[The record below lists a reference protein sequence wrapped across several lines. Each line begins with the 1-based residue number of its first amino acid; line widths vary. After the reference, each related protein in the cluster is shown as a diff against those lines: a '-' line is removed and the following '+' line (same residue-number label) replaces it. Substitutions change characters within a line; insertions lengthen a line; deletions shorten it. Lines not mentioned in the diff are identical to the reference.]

1 MHEMHPGTPLL
12 VPYRHSSPTPD
23 PGFTGNARDQPV
35 QCLSDA
41 GYSVGM
47 TLGFTWDAGAIDLE
61 LASHSVE
68 RAVWR
73 VRRTMPGFV
82 WDAAVL
88 EGNPFTYP
96 EVQTVIE
103 GVTVG
108 GHKLADERQIL
119 SLAESMRELATLV
132 EEGRFRLDKATSDRL
147 QYLIA
152 KDEAL
157 EAGHFRGEGS
167 LNTGISVNLGEYGSH
182 IPPEPGPDGTNL
194 IRIHDKG
201 LTSILELPDP
211 VQQGIAYFLFAALNQ
226 FYFDGNKRTGRAMMN
241 GHLMTH
247 GIDAI
252 SVPAA
257 RRLEF
262 NTLMVDFYRNK
273 DATGMFGF
281 LLSCHPDRLAS

>member
-1 MHEMHPGTPLL
+1 
-12 VPYRHSSPTPD
+12 
-23 PGFTGNARDQPV
+23 
-35 QCLSDA
+35 
-41 GYSVGM
+41 
-47 TLGFTWDAGAIDLE
+47 
-61 LASHSVE
+61 
-68 RAVWR
+68 
-73 VRRTMPGFV
+73 MPGFA

-88 EGNPFTYP
+88 EGNPFTCP
-96 EVQTVIE
+96 EVQTLME

-108 GHKLADERQIL
+108 GHRVSDERQVVA
-119 SLAESMRELATLV
+119 LAESMRVLADLV
-132 EEGRFRLDKATSDRL
+132 EGGDFHLDKATSDRL

-157 EAGHFRGEGS
+157 EAGHFHDEG
-167 LNTGISVNLGEYGSH
+167 LTGIF
-182 IPPEPGPDGTNL
+182 
-194 IRIHDKG
+194 
-201 LTSILELPDP
+201 ELPDP
-211 VQQGIAYFLFAALNQ
+211 VQQAIAYFLFAALNQ

-281 LLSCHPDRLAS
+281 LLSCHPDRIVS